1 MTELVNGKDVLAL
14 LFLLCQLD
22 DLECV
27 FCSGSLDS
35 FWHLWL
41 SAPIW
46 MSAQPHKKKKIS
58 IYRTNVNSFSRTN
71 VSDMGCTSSMTQSLF
86 GSRFSHSSVLQESK
100 SCLPLDTLVFYSVLL
115 FLSSFAP
122 VERSGL
128 YLKTCRGVKES
139 GKDF

>member
-1 MTELVNGKDVLAL
+1 MTLNVSSVQVPSTHFGICG
-14 LFLLCQLD
+14 FLLLYGCQL
-22 DLECV
+22 
-27 FCSGSLDS
+27 SL
-35 FWHLWL
+35 
-41 SAPIW
+41 I
-46 MSAQPHKKKKIS
+46 KKKKIS

-128 YLKTCRGVKES
+128 YLKTCRGVKDS